1 MPAVEV
7 PPTAL
12 MDPWLVVDVNGEPS
26 LFGFAWRHPST
37 GGLSWMLSTAIVELD
52 AAAGRARTA
61 SGRVY
66 QLGRRIEPCELDEE
80 GVVALD
86 LLLERH
92 AQQGTSSGPDVSWV
106 IARKMARHLSLAPP
120 PRDDPEAVERFL
132 RTHDGRY
139 RAALDRRG
147 RF

>member
-1 MPAVEV
+1 MANELADVTIDMSPA
-7 PPTAL
+7 AS

-66 QLGRRIEPCELDEE
+66 QLGRRIEPCELDE
-80 GVVALD
+80 GMRL
-86 LLLERH
+86 R
-92 AQQGTSSGPDVSWV
+92 GTRPW
-106 IARKMARHLSLAPP
+106 RLC
-120 PRDDPEAVERFL
+120 
-132 RTHDGRY
+132 
-139 RAALDRRG
+139 
-147 RF
+147 